1 MYIKTL
7 STTIGIPFN
16 DTFESF
22 CEKYTIDEDI
32 ECYQFFFCP
41 WGTGTSFGDLNAIN
55 FKSRVV
61 ILNIIDSIVDK
72 TDNVAIKELRNFCES
87 HPEQNFILFSPH
99 FNLKKQ
105 LDIPNLY
112 SDAIMPTLLTER
124 YRRCEKKEIS
134 NRFVSLC
141 NETKLHKVLTIS
153 YLLSKNYGKNGDFTF
168 NFNHELLAQ
177 PSSYI
182 NLGTMPDKLRSSF
195 SKGYEVFKN
204 KDFNILDIEPL
215 HDKDTLNPAE
225 NYNNIISYVYENC
238 AVEIVTGTVFFESSP
253 VLSED
258 KEIQSVY
265 SKNFPIFLNGVGMVS
280 EMKKFF
286 DIDVFE
292 DIIDHS
298 YDNIENHFERLAA
311 AIDRNENLLNGS
323 MNIKELWFDNRHR
336 FDYNC
341 DKIQS
346 MLFDGSYQKIFNYK
360 KIEKALTH
368 FNVELNLREGAE

>member
-1 MYIKTL
+1 MEIKTL
-7 STTIGIPFN
+7 STTPGIPHN

-22 CEKYTIDEDI
+22 CEKYKIDEDV

-41 WGTGTSFGDLNAIN
+41 WGTGTSFEDLNRID

-61 ILNIIDSIVDK
+61 VLNVIDSIVDRN
-72 TDNVAIKELRNFCES
+72 DNVAIRELKDFCEC
-87 HPEQNFILFSPH
+87 HPEQNFILLSPH

-112 SDAIMPTLLTER
+112 SDAIMPTLLTEP
-124 YRRCEKKEIS
+124 YRRCEKKDIS
-134 NRFVSLC
+134 NRFISLC

-153 YLLSKNYGKNGDFTF
+153 YLLSKDYGKNGDFTF
-168 NFNHELLAQ
+168 NFNHEILAQ
-177 PSSYI
+177 PLHYK
-182 NLGTMPDKLRSSF
+182 NLGVMPEELRGSF
-195 SKGYEVFKN
+195 AKGYKLFKN
-204 KDFNILDIEPL
+204 KNFNVLDVEPL
-215 HDKDTLNPAE
+215 QDKDTLNPAE

-298 YDNIENHFERLAA
+298 YDEIENHFERLAA
-311 AIDRNENLLNGS
+311 AIDRNEKLLNGS
-323 MNIKELWFDNRHR
+323 MNIKELWFDNRDR

-341 DKIQS
+341 NKIQS
-346 MLFDGSYQKIFNYK
+346 MLFDGSYQKVFNFK
-360 KIEKALTH
+360 KIEKALSH
-368 FNVELNLREGAE
+368 FNVTFSLHE